1 MAAGLV
7 AELNESLGVQ
17 AHLLEGDKGIFDVKV
32 DDKLVFSKFKEDR
45 FPYLGE
51 LTSVIKNDGSCCG

>member
-7 AELNESLGVQ
+7 AELKESLGIE

-32 DDKLVFSKFKEDR
+32 NEELVFSKFKEDR

-51 LTSVIKNDGSCCG
+51 VTSIIKNDGSCCG